1 METFDY
7 IIIGAG
13 SAGCVLAN
21 RLSENPSLNILL
33 IEAGGSD
40 KHPYIQAPAGFL
52 KTFDNLRFNW
62 CYQTKEGEGVGGRK
76 IFFPRGKVLG
86 GSSSISG
93 HLYVRGQS
101 KDFDHWAELGNQGWS
116 YKEVLPYF
124 IKSEDRSTGK
134 DSYHGVG
141 GPQHVSDVL
150 ERHPLCDLFVQGAQD
165 LGVRVNPDYNGESQ
179 EGVSYY
185 QRTILN
191 GRRHSAATA
200 FLDPIRNRANLRI
213 ITGAL
218 VERLT
223 FEGKQ
228 VKGVVF
234 QKNQRTEEVRAGKE
248 ILLSAGS
255 INSPKLLQL
264 SGVGNAEFLRNLGI
278 EVIHDLKGVGEGFQ
292 DHYAIRVANRV
303 KGLQTLNERGRG
315 ISLIW
320 EILKWFATGKG
331 LLAFSPASVGAF
343 IRSTPELSR
352 PDLQFVFTPA
362 SYSETEGA
370 VGELNP
376 FPGMTCGVW
385 QMRPESRGHVR
396 ICSKD
401 PKENPEI
408 QPNYLTEEVDRQAVV
423 SGLKWCRKFLQT
435 KALEPYTAEETLPGG
450 AVQSDDEILD
460 YAARKGA
467 TVYHP
472 VSSCRMGT
480 DPEAVVDQELKVKG
494 LQGLR
499 VVDASVM
506 PSMVS
511 ANTNAATLM
520 IAEKAADLILGK
532 SLEPAEL

>member
-7 IIIGAG
+7 IIIGTG
-13 SAGCVLAN
+13 SAGCVRAN
-21 RLSENPSLNILL
+21 RFSENPSLSVLL

-62 CYQTKEGEGVGGRK
+62 CYQTKEGDGVRGRK

-101 KDFDHWAELGNQGWS
+101 MDYDHWAELGNQGWS
-116 YKEVLPYF
+116 YKEILPYF
-124 IKSEDRSTGK
+124 IRSEDRSTGK
-134 DSYHGVG
+134 DTYHGIG

-150 ERHPLCDLFVQGAQD
+150 ERHPLCELFVQGAED

-191 GRRHSAATA
+191 GRRHSAASA
-200 FLDPIRNRANLRI
+200 FLDPIKNRSNLKI

-223 FEGKQ
+223 FEGKH
-228 VKGVVF
+228 VRGVVF
-234 QKNQRTEEVRAGKE
+234 HKNNQSHEFESGKE

-255 INSPKLLQL
+255 INSPKILQL

-278 EVIHDLKGVGEGFQ
+278 EVIHDLNGVGEGLR

-303 KGLQTLNERGRG
+303 NGLQTLNERGRG
-315 ISLIW
+315 ISLLW

-343 IRSTPELSR
+343 IRSNPELSR

-385 QMRPESRGHVR
+385 QMRPESKGHVR
-396 ICSKD
+396 IRSKD

-408 QPNYLTEEVDRQAVV
+408 QPNYLTSKVDKQAVV
-423 SGLKWCRKFLQT
+423 SGFKWCRKFLQT
-435 KALEPYTAEETLPGG
+435 EVLKPFTASETQPGEG
-450 AVQSDDEILD
+450 IRTDEEILD
-460 YAARKGA
+460 YAAQKGA

-472 VSSCRMGT
+472 VSSCRMGI
-480 DPEAVVDQELKVKG
+480 DADAVVDQELKVIG
-494 LQGLR
+494 LEGLR

-532 SLEPAEL
+532 SLYSS